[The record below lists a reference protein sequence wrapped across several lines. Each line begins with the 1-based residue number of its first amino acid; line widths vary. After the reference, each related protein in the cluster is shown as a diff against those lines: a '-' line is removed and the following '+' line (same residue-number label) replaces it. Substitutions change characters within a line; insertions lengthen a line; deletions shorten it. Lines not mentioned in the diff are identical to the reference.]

1 MRTDRIQ
8 IRGDF
13 IRLCDLLK
21 FSGASPT
28 GGEAKNVI
36 EGGKVSVNGEI
47 CLVKGKKIHPGDTV
61 QFDGQTIEVAGGA
74 G

>member
-1 MRTDRIQ
+1 MRTEQIQ
-8 IRGDF
+8 IRGEF

-28 GGEAKNVI
+28 GGEAKNAI
-36 EGGKVSVNGEI
+36 ENGKVSLNGEI

-61 QFDGQTIEVAGGA
+61 LYGGHTIEVAGGA